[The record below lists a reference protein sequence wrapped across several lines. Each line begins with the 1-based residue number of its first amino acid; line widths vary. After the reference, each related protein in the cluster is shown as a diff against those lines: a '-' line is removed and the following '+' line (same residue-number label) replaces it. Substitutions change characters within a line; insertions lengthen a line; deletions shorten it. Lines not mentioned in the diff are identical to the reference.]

1 MNYTYILQCK
11 DGSLYT
17 GWTNDIEKRLG
28 DHRSGR
34 GARYTKGRGPLELIY
49 LEVSDS
55 RSQAMRREA
64 WIKRLTRQ
72 KEADFDPKQ
81 RLERA
86 SCGMGTGEPA
96 AAGTA
101 GRGRNNFCGSPDG
114 IRERRTYACYLKN

>member
-64 WIKRLTRQ
+64 WIKHLTRQ
-72 KEADFDPKQ
+72 KKLILIQNSGWKEHLAEWV
-81 RLERA
+81 LENLQLQEQPA
-86 SCGMGTGEPA
+86 GEETISA
-96 AAGTA
+96 AV
-101 GRGRNNFCGSPDG
+101 
-114 IRERRTYACYLKN
+114 RTESEKGEHTHVI

>member
-64 WIKRLTRQ
+64 WIKHLTRQ
-72 KEADFDPKQ
+72 KKLILIQNSGWKEHLAEWG
-81 RLERA
+81 LENLQLQELPA
-86 SCGMGTGEPA
+86 GEETISA
-96 AAGTA
+96 AV
-101 GRGRNNFCGSPDG
+101 
-114 IRERRTYACYLKN
+114 RTESEKGEHTHVI

>member
-64 WIKRLTRQ
+64 WIKHLTRQ
-72 KEADFDPKQ
+72 KKLILIQNSGWKEHLAEWG
-81 RLERA
+81 L
-86 SCGMGTGEPA
+86 
-96 AAGTA
+96 
-101 GRGRNNFCGSPDG
+101 
-114 IRERRTYACYLKN
+114 

>member
-72 KEADFDPKQ
+72 KKLILIQNSGWKEHLAEWG
-81 RLERA
+81 LENLQPA
-86 SCGMGTGEPA
+86 GEETISA
-96 AAGTA
+96 AV
-101 GRGRNNFCGSPDG
+101 
-114 IRERRTYACYLKN
+114 RTESEKGEHTHVI

>member
-1 MNYTYILQCK
+1 MILK
-11 DGSLYT
+11 K
-17 GWTNDIEKRLG
+17 GWVITAAA
-28 DHRSGR
+28 
-34 GARYTKGRGPLELIY
+34 GAAQIYERRGPLELIY

-72 KEADFDPKQ
+72 KKLILIQNSGWKEHLAEWG
-81 RLERA
+81 LENLQ
-86 SCGMGTGEPA
+86 

>member
-64 WIKRLTRQ
+64 WIKHLTRQ
-72 KEADFDPKQ
+72 KK
-81 RLERA
+81 LKSKER
-86 SCGMGTGEPA
+86 C
-96 AAGTA
+96 
-101 GRGRNNFCGSPDG
+101 R
-114 IRERRTYACYLKN
+114 